1 MMNNLH
7 FNPASANR
15 KTGTMPVVTSPR
27 ATCPPECPLF
37 DLNFCYAKH
46 SWMGIHW
53 RKVNSGE
60 RGESFADVMA
70 KIKRIAAGVIWR
82 YGVAGDFPGTD
93 GHLDEN
99 ACCAITSANG
109 RSDGYAY
116 SHYSPFKG
124 NNRAIFW
131 AMNSGSFTVN
141 LSSDTLAM
149 ADDYMTTGL
158 PVVTLLPE
166 GSPKVTYTPK
176 GHKVVKCPAVPEK
189 VTCSNCRL
197 CTRKGRDF
205 IIGFEAHGTGRKAI
219 NKLEN

>member
-1 MMNNLH
+1 
-7 FNPASANR
+7 
-15 KTGTMPVVTSPR
+15 
-27 ATCPPECPLF
+27 
-37 DLNFCYAKH
+37 
-46 SWMGIHW
+46 
-53 RKVNSGE
+53 
-60 RGESFADVMA
+60 MA
-70 KIKRIAAGVIWR
+70 KIRRLAAGVVWR

-93 GHLDEN
+93 GHLNEN

-176 GHKVVKCPAVPEK
+176 GHKVVKCPAIPDK
-189 VTCSNCRL
+189 VTCSTCRL
-197 CTRKGRDF
+197 CTRKDRDF

-219 NKLEN
+219 NKL